1 MVTQLAWAY
10 KLSRNQAR
18 MLAALYQRRNRMTS
32 RDQMM
37 EALYAD
43 DPGAPESANIISCQ
57 MRGIR
62 VRFGLDR
69 IVTSYMLGYQLTSEG
84 VAAIE
89 AAMRGEVRPPPPAA
103 RIQVNRT
110 RDESGRFSGIAA

>member
-1 MVTQLAWAY
+1 
-10 KLSRNQAR
+10 
-18 MLAALYQRRNRMTS
+18 MTS